1 VAIGTDEGAAVCVAV
16 ANVVAPELDTLIP
29 PPLEP
34 EDGCAG
40 AEEGEE
46 E

>member
-1 VAIGTDEGAAVCVAV
+1 MAIEADEEVAVCVAV
-16 ANVVAPELDTLIP
+16 ANVVAPELDTSIP

-40 AEEGEE
+40 AEEGEDE
-46 E
+46 